1 VHVCASNSRV
11 AVADVADVDVDV
23 EEAAVFLLTPHHH

>member
-1 VHVCASNSRV
+1 VSNSRV

-23 EEAAVFLLTPHHH
+23 EEAAVFPLKRHHH